1 MIFLIH
7 YDRSKSMLV
16 NMIYFADNDRAVA
29 SQAKL
34 DLEISLLGSNGSS
47 EVVLLEAPSEE
58 HLRTTH
64 RRYFETIESLRAS
77 KIEARTDNP

>member
-7 YDRSKSMLV
+7 YDRSKSALV
-16 NMIYFADNDRAVA
+16 RMAVFEDCDQENA
-29 SQAKL
+29 SKEKIE
-34 DLEISLLGSNGSS
+34 LEISLLGSNGSS

-64 RRYFETIESLRAS
+64 RRYFETFESLTTR
-77 KIEARTDNP
+77 KIEDRNDGR

>member
-1 MIFLIH
+1 
-7 YDRSKSMLV
+7 MLV
-16 NMIYFADNDRAVA
+16 SMTCFDDCEREDA

-47 EVVLLEAPSEE
+47 EVVLLEAQNED

-64 RRYFETIESLRAS
+64 RRYFESFESLKAR
-77 KIEARTDNP
+77 KVEARSDNP

>member
-7 YDRSKSMLV
+7 YDRSKSTLV
-16 NMIYFADNDRAVA
+16 RMVCFDDTERTVA

-34 DLEISLLGSNGSS
+34 ELEISLLGSNGSS
-47 EVVLLEAPSEE
+47 EVVLLEAPSED

-64 RRYFETIESLRAS
+64 RRYFESFESLKAR
-77 KIEARTDNP
+77 KVEARSDSQ

>member
-7 YDRSKSMLV
+7 YDRSKGMLV
-16 NMIYFADNDRAVA
+16 SMACFADDDRAGA

-34 DLEISLLGSNGSS
+34 DLEISLLGSNGSF
-47 EVVLLEAPSEE
+47 EVVLLEASSED

-64 RRYFETIESLRAS
+64 RRYFESIESLKAR
-77 KIEARTDNP
+77 KVEARSDNP

>member
-7 YDRSKSMLV
+7 YDRSQGMLV
-16 NMIYFADNDRAVA
+16 NMTCFVDKDRAAA

-34 DLEISLLGSNGSS
+34 DLEISLLGSNGSC

-64 RRYFETIESLRAS
+64 RRYFETIESLKAR
-77 KIEARTDNP
+77 KVEARSDSP

>member
-7 YDRSKSMLV
+7 YDRAKGTLV
-16 NMIYFADNDRAVA
+16 EMTPFSDDSRIAA

-34 DLEISLLGSNGSS
+34 ELEISLLGSNGSM
-47 EVVLLEAPSEE
+47 EVVLLEAPSED

-64 RRYFETIESLRAS
+64 RRYFETFESLKTPRGKGDEGS
-77 KIEARTDNP
+77 